1 MEEKVIV
8 VCKQGVSVGLVPL
21 MFLVGECGVF
31 RSFVVVLLLVEEFV
45 AVLPERF
52 EEIHPYHVL

>member
-21 MFLVGECGVF
+21 T
-31 RSFVVVLLLVEEFV
+31 FVVVLLLVEEFI
-45 AVLPERF
+45 AVLPEGF
-52 EEIHPYHVL
+52 KEIHPYHAL